1 MRIHQPTSDTTLEL
15 SQLVARDKTNNI
27 RHIHKVQSSCNK
39 NNNNNNA
46 KIHATKTIQ
55 RILLLLQQQQQCQDS
70 CNKNKAKTPP
80 PPPPPPT
87 TTMPR
92 LLQQKQCK
100 DSSSSSSNNNNNA
113 KTPAKATR
121 QTYKH
126 TEEELYKIAQKLS
139 STCHYEQQ
147 RVLQTIGATLPDVC
161 KHETH
166 PGNNAE
172 SFC

>member
-1 MRIHQPTSDTTLEL
+1 MPRFLQQKQGKD
-15 SQLVARDKTNNI
+15 
-27 RHIHKVQSSCNK
+27 SSFS
-39 NNNNNNA
+39 NNNSNNNA
-46 KIHATKTIQ
+46 KTP
-55 RILLLLQQQQQCQDS
+55 
-70 CNKNKAKTPP
+70 TPP
-80 PPPPPPT
+80 TTT

-92 LLQQKQCK
+92 FLQRKKCK
-100 DSSSSSSNNNNNA
+100 DSSSSSSNNNNINA

-121 QTYKH
+121 HTYKH

-147 RVLQTIGATLPDVC
+147 RVLQTIGATLPDVR

-172 SFC
+172 SFCCMQLRLLVQLRVCSLSGMRHEWHVTVV